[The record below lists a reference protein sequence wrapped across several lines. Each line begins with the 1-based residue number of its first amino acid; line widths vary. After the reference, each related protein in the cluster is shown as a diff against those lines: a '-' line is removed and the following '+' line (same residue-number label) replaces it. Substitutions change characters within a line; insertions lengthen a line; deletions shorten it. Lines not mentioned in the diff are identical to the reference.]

1 MLVVGLIAPFAH
13 GPIQAILQA
22 TIAADYQ
29 GRVFTLVG
37 SLAAATAPLGLLLA
51 APVAEMVGVRAWYV
65 TGGLVCLSMGV
76 AGFFLP
82 SLMRIEESPEAVASG
97 GVAPIPT

>member
-1 MLVVGLIAPFAH
+1 M
-13 GPIQAILQA
+13 
-22 TIAADYQ
+22 
-29 GRVFTLVG
+29 G

-82 SLMRIEESPEAVASG
+82 SLLRIEEAPEG
-97 GVAPIPT
+97 GDSSERPDEPRMGGCDGEETSYD